1 MNDLMVG
8 QVVRSRAGRDKGQFM
23 VVLSIIDDNYVYV
36 SNGELRKVS
45 QPKKKKIKHLSKTNH
60 ITTTIRDK
68 MKSNQEVTN
77 SDIKKEIKSFL
88 EPEGLGDENRE
99 EV

>member
-1 MNDLMVG
+1 MNELMVG
-8 QVVRSRAGRDKGQFM
+8 QVVRSKAGRDKGQFM

-36 SNGELRKVS
+36 SNGELRKVGK
-45 QPKKKKIKHLSKTNH
+45 PKKKKIKHLSKTNH

-68 MKSNQEVTN
+68 MKSKQEVTN
-77 SDIKKEIKSFL
+77 SDIKKEIESFL
-88 EPEGLGDENRE
+88 EPMGLGDENRE

>member
-8 QVVRSRAGRDKGQFM
+8 QVVRSKAGRDKGQFM

-45 QPKKKKIKHLSKTNH
+45 QPKRKKIKHLSKTNH

-68 MKSNQEVTN
+68 MKGNQEITN

>member
-45 QPKKKKIKHLSKTNH
+45 QPKRKKIKHLSKTNH

-68 MKSNQEVTN
+68 MKGNQEITN

-88 EPEGLGDENRE
+88 EPVGLGDENRE

>member
-1 MNDLMVG
+1 MNDLMV
-8 QVVRSRAGRDKGQFM
+8 GQFM

-45 QPKKKKIKHLSKTNH
+45 QPKRKKIKHLSKTNH

-68 MKSNQEVTN
+68 MKGNQEITN

>member
-8 QVVRSRAGRDKGQFM
+8 QVVRSKAGRDKGQFM

-36 SNGELRKVS
+36 SNGQLRKVS
-45 QPKKKKIKHLSKTNH
+45 RPKKKKIKHLSKTNH
-60 ITTTIRDK
+60 ITMIIRNK
-68 MKSNQEVTN
+68 MENSQEITN
-77 SDIKKEIKSFL
+77 SDIKREIQSFL
-88 EPEGLGDENRE
+88 EPEGLEDEYRE

>member
-1 MNDLMVG
+1 M
-8 QVVRSRAGRDKGQFM
+8 KG
-23 VVLSIIDDNYVYV
+23 
-36 SNGELRKVS
+36 
-45 QPKKKKIKHLSKTNH
+45 
-60 ITTTIRDK
+60 
-68 MKSNQEVTN
+68 NQEITN